1 MKLVIFALIP
11 LILSIG
17 IIPAIPFSVGVEYSQ
32 ICIDKVWIEKNYSGK
47 IACVTPSTGN
57 KLVQRGWGTLLD
69 EEPFEE
75 KPMMKET
82 TNEIILPPY
91 PDIPDVNPGLLA
103 HNKNL
108 AAISDEVD
116 YINSPEVVQVT
127 EQVYVAMGFGMG
139 NSVMVIGDDGLI
151 IIDTSDSYEV
161 GKEIM
166 NEFRKITDLP
176 VKAIVYTHH
185 HIDHVYGAA
194 AFAEEASDDLEIYA
208 HENLMKRLSEE
219 NGELATATSFRGIYW
234 TGVMLP
240 REGPDRLVNNG
251 IAVPIDIGGTTGFL
265 VPTITFDDKLEVNV
279 AGLTMELIH
288 TPSETSNEIVVWFPE
303 LQVLQGAEVLY
314 ELWPNL
320 FSIRGTQYRDVKAWI
335 DSLETMRELQAE
347 YMVLSHTYP
356 VIGKENVNGVLTTY
370 HDGVQYIYDQTI
382 RGINKGMTPNELVQT
397 IKLPDSLLNNP
408 YSNWLQ
414 ERYGER
420 EWHIKGIYYGNQGWY
435 NNDVMNLHPIL
446 LEEKS
451 AKIVEGFG
459 GVKKTLQAVRTAIDD
474 KEYTWALELAT
485 YVMYADPDNEE
496 AKLLKAFTSR
506 ILGQLAHTATS
517 RNMYLTTAY
526 VLEGKITI
534 DPSLVAINDPSQVK
548 ITPISQILSLLPAK
562 LDPQKAE
569 GIDRIVGLY
578 FTDVDEGYTLH
589 IRNSIAAFK
598 DVLPENPDV
607 LMTTDTDTFKK
618 AIIGEQSISDSLE
631 LNEIQIDGNPADFIE
646 VLNMFDPYTT

>member
-1 MKLVIFALIP
+1 VKIITYALIP

-17 IIPAIPFSVGVEYSQ
+17 IIPAIPFTAGVEYSQ
-32 ICIDKVWIEKNYSGK
+32 ICIDKVWIEKNSSGK
-47 IACVTPSTGN
+47 IACVTSSTAD
-57 KLVQRGWGTLLD
+57 KLVERGWGTILSDDVLD
-69 EEPFEE
+69 EPSENIPFQ
-75 KPMMKET
+75 
-82 TNEIILPPY
+82 LPEY

-103 HNKNL
+103 HNKKL
-108 AAISDEVD
+108 AAINNEVD
-116 YINSPEVVQVT
+116 YLNSPEVVKVT
-127 EQVYVAMGFGMG
+127 DQVYLAIGFGLG
-139 NSVMVIGDDGLI
+139 SITMVIGDDGLI
-151 IIDTSDSYEV
+151 IIDTSDSYQV
-161 GKEIM
+161 GKKVM
-166 NEFRKITDLP
+166 SEFREITDLP

-185 HIDHVYGAA
+185 HIDHVYGTT
-194 AFAEEASDDLEIYA
+194 AFVEESNGDVEIYA
-208 HENLMKRLSEE
+208 HDNLMERLSEE
-219 NGELATATSFRGIYW
+219 NGELATATAFRGIYW
-234 TGVMLP
+234 AGAMLP
-240 REGPDRLVNNG
+240 SEGPDRLVNAG
-251 IAVPIDIGGTTGFL
+251 IATPIDIGGTTGFL
-265 VPTITFDDKLEVNV
+265 PPTVTFDDKLEVDV
-279 AGLTMELIH
+279 AGLKMVLIH

-320 FSIRGTQYRDVKAWI
+320 YSIRGTQYRDVKAWI
-335 DSLETMRELQAE
+335 VSLETMRELQAE

-370 HDGVQYIYDQTI
+370 HDAVQYIYDQTI

-397 IKLPDSLLNNP
+397 IKLPDSLLNSP
-408 YSNWLQ
+408 YSDWLQ

-435 NNDVMNLHPIL
+435 NNDVMNLHPIPF
-446 LEEKS
+446 EEKS

-485 YVMYADPDNEE
+485 YVMYAEPDNEE

-506 ILGQLAHTATS
+506 ILGHQAHTATS

-526 VLEGKITI
+526 VLEGKIII

-548 ITPISQILSLLPAK
+548 ITPISQLLSLLPAK
-562 LDPQKAE
+562 LDPQKAV
-569 GIDRIVGLY
+569 GIDRVVGLY

-631 LNEIQIDGNPADFIE
+631 LNEIQIDGNPDDFIE